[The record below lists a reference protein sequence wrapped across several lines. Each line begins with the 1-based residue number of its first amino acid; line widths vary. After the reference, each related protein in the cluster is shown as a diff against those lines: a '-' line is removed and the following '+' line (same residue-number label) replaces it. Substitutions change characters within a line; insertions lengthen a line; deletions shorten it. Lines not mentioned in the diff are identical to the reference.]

1 MIHTNILNNV
11 AHLSY
16 WIRGERR
23 EGGGGGGG
31 GWLINADDQII
42 GCHSKTLI
50 LQPSD
55 FMTFIYW
62 EMWVQF

>member
-23 EGGGGGGG
+23 EGGGGR
-31 GWLINADDQII
+31 LINGDDQIF
-42 GCHSKTLI
+42 GYHSRTLI
-50 LQPSD
+50 QEPSD
-55 FMTFIYW
+55 FVTFICW